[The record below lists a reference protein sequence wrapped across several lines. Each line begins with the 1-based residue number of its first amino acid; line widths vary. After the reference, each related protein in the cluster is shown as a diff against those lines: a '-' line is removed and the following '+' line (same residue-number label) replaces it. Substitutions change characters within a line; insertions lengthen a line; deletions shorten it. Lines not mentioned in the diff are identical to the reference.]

1 MLGEAWSSTMPVTMD
16 PNEAPIV
23 PAVLTQESPS
33 VSDPSGT
40 VSLTTRLPEA
50 NTGEMVRPVR
60 ISTSPITIRLPW
72 HRRTTVNPT
81 AIRARN
87 ITI

>member
-1 MLGEAWSSTMPVTMD
+1 MPVIME
-16 PNEAPIV
+16 PNDAPIV
-23 PAVLTQESPS
+23 PAVLTQDRPS
-33 VSDPSGT
+33 VSDSSGT

-72 HRRTTVNPT
+72 HRWITTKPT
-81 AIRARN
+81 VINARN
-87 ITI
+87 MIM